1 MKYSPIALF
10 VYNRPK
16 HTQLTVE
23 ALQKNN
29 LANESELYIFSDAA
43 KSNDQDK
50 AVSEVRDYIHSISG
64 FKAIKII
71 QQKENKGLAQSII
84 DGVTELCNRYGRVI
98 VLEDDLLTSP
108 YFLKYMNDALNHYEH
123 VDKVMHVAAY
133 MFPIDAKG
141 LPDTFLLRLGSCWG
155 WATWSSAWQY
165 FEKSPEKL
173 IRDYSDQDI
182 RRFNL
187 DGSYDFWSQVEQNN
201 DGVLNTWA
209 VFWYAS
215 IFNRKGLSLHPSISM
230 VKNIGTDGTGI
241 NSGTSDIFITSY
253 SSREIEHFES
263 DLYEHADALGRIK
276 DFLNASASMNSRLRN
291 LFKRMMKSLLNKND

>member
-1 MKYSPIALF
+1 MKHSPIALF

-16 HTQLTVE
+16 HTQLTIE
-23 ALQKNN
+23 ALQKNI
-29 LANESELYIFSDAA
+29 LASESELFIFSDAA
-43 KSNDQDK
+43 KSGAQVE
-50 AVSEVRDYIHSISG
+50 AVEEVRSYINLISG
-64 FKAIKII
+64 FKSINIT
-71 QQKENKGLAQSII
+71 QQKENKGLAKSII
-84 DGVTELCNRYGRVI
+84 DGVTQLCNQYGRVI

-155 WATWSSAWQY
+155 WGTWNSAWQY

-182 RRFNL
+182 HRFNL

-253 SSREIEHFES
+253 SSQEIEHFES
-263 DLYEHADALGRIK
+263 YSDEHAAALGRVK
-276 DFLNASASMNSRLRN
+276 DFLNASASMNRRLRN
-291 LFKRMMKSLLNKND
+291 LLKRVMKSLLNKND